1 VREDAANHVFT
12 QIRFVAHDLNHAC
25 QTVRKKME
33 HRSSIEVAERIE
45 EQSETEAKAASPVG
59 EQSTTTKDQRSQI
72 FSRRTVILVTILAA
86 VAALI
91 VLVSTRILSKAST
104 PDAPAVE
111 STNAPEPN
119 SVIIDPS
126 QMQSIKL
133 EKAVSQTFRVEK
145 IATGKIAFN
154 EEVMTPIFSPYSG
167 RVIRLLARLGE
178 VIRQGSPLVEIDT
191 PDLVQSE
198 TDLITAG
205 IALAKSKATLELA
218 RRTEARQH
226 RLYLNKAV
234 SLKDWEQAESDV
246 KSAERDVSSSES
258 VLAGARAR
266 LRAFGKTEAE
276 IGRIEADHQ
285 VDRVMR
291 VPSPIAGTITARKV
305 GPGQYVKSDSTDP
318 LFTVAD
324 LSSIWLLADVYE
336 SDAPLLKIGQPV
348 EVSVSAF
355 PGETFVARVSYI
367 SPAVDPTTHR
377 VAVRAVINN
386 RGQRLKPEMF
396 ASFRITTNA
405 TIESLAVPSSA
416 VLRDSSKASVWV
428 SQGSNQFVRRAVTL
442 GLIQN
447 QYAQI
452 ISGIQAGEKV
462 VVEGSLFL
470 DNASNT
476 QD

>member
-1 VREDAANHVFT
+1 
-12 QIRFVAHDLNHAC
+12 
-25 QTVRKKME
+25 ME
-33 HRSSIEVAERIE
+33 HRSSITVAETIE
-45 EQSETEAKAASPVG
+45 EKSETEAKVASPVV
-59 EQSTTTKDQRSQI
+59 EQTTRAKDQKSQV
-72 FSRRTVILVTILAA
+72 FSRRTVILITILAA
-86 VAALI
+86 VAAII
-91 VLVSTRILSKAST
+91 VLISTRILSKAST
-104 PDAPAVE
+104 PVAPTAE
-111 STNAPEPN
+111 ATTAPEPN
-119 SVIIDPS
+119 SVIIDAS

-133 EKAVSQTFRVEK
+133 DKAASQTFRVEK

-154 EEVMTPIFSPYSG
+154 DEVMTPVFSPYTG
-167 RVIRLLARLGE
+167 RVIRLLAKPGE
-178 VIRQGSPLVEIDT
+178 VIKQGSPLVEIDT

-226 RLYLNKAV
+226 HLYLNKAV

-246 KSAERDVSSSES
+246 KSAEREVSSSES

-266 LRAFGKTEAE
+266 LRAIGKTEPE
-276 IGRIEADHQ
+276 IDRIEADHQ

-305 GPGQYVKSDSTDP
+305 GPGQYVKPDSTDP
-318 LFTVAD
+318 MFTVAD

-336 SDAPLLKIGQPV
+336 SDVPLLKIGQPV

-355 PGETFVARVSYI
+355 PGESFVARVSYI
-367 SPAVDPTTHR
+367 GPAVDPTTHR
-377 VAVRAVINN
+377 VSVRAVINN

-396 ASFRITTNA
+396 ASFRITTNT
-405 TIESLAVPSSA
+405 TIESLAVPTGA
-416 VLRDSSKASVWV
+416 VLRDSSKASVWI
-428 SQGSNQFVRRAVTL
+428 SQGNYQFVKRGVTL

-447 QYAQI
+447 DYAQV

>member
-1 VREDAANHVFT
+1 
-12 QIRFVAHDLNHAC
+12 
-25 QTVRKKME
+25 ME
-33 HRSSIEVAERIE
+33 HRSSIEVAETIE
-45 EQSETEAKAASPVG
+45 EQSETEGKVASLVV

-72 FSRRTVILVTILAA
+72 FSRRTMVLVTILAA
-86 VAALI
+86 VAAII
-91 VLVSTRILSKAST
+91 VFVSSRILSKAST
-104 PDAPAVE
+104 PVAPAAE
-111 STNAPEPN
+111 AATTPEAN
-119 SVIIDPS
+119 SVTIDAS

-133 EKAVSQTFRVEK
+133 ERAASQTFRVEK
-145 IATGKIAFN
+145 VATGKIAFN
-154 EEVMTPIFSPYSG
+154 EEVMTPVFSPYTG
-167 RVIRLLARLGE
+167 RVIRLLAKPGE
-178 VIRQGSPLVEIDT
+178 VIKQGSPLVEIDT

-205 IALAKSKATLELA
+205 IALGKSNATLELA

-234 SLKDWEQAESDV
+234 SLKDWEQAEADV
-246 KSAERDVSSSES
+246 KSAEREVSSSES
-258 VLAGARAR
+258 VLTGARSR

-305 GPGQYVKSDSTDP
+305 GPGQYVKPDSTDP
-318 LFTVAD
+318 MFTVAD
-324 LSSIWLLADVYE
+324 LSSVWLLADVYE
-336 SDAPLLKIGQPV
+336 SDAPLLKVGQPV

-355 PGETFVARVSYI
+355 PGETFAARVSYI
-367 SPAVDPTTHR
+367 GPSVDPTTHR
-377 VAVRAVINN
+377 VSVRAVINN

-396 ASFRITTNA
+396 ASFRITTNT
-405 TIESLAVPSSA
+405 TIESLAVPSRA

-428 SQGSNQFVRRAVTL
+428 SQGSNQFVKRAVTL

-447 QYAQI
+447 DYAQI
-452 ISGIQAGEKV
+452 ISGIQAGETV
-462 VVEGSLFL
+462 VVQGSLFL